1 MRRISA
7 VVGRVYLGARA
18 ERLLT
23 RRLPAAEAEARWSRF
38 HHRSAESIYRAAIEL
53 QGLILKGCQFVGTR
67 ADVVPPEYVESLS
80 RLQDRVPPRPF
91 AEIRRTI
98 EHELRCDLGEI
109 FPWFA
114 RDPVAAASLAQ
125 VHEAR
130 LPSGERV
137 AVKVQYP
144 EIAALVKSDLANLR
158 ALLRGVGVL
167 ERGFDLE
174 PLVAELARVVP
185 RELNFLAEARN
196 AETIA
201 GFFAGRSDVGVP
213 RVHWELTTRRVL
225 VMEFIEGV
233 RVTDTDGIRRAGLD
247 PERVAR
253 TLAEL
258 YCEQI
263 LGRGFFHADPHPGN
277 VLVEARPGGEG
288 RVVLVDFGL
297 ARELPAQFREGALA
311 CVAAALRRDAHGLAE
326 ALLEIGFETRD
337 GRPESLHE
345 VAGFALEIA
354 AEFREQSLAGHSLG
368 EQVRNRLPDAI
379 RRNPLVRV
387 PTHLVLVGRA
397 LALLAGVNRQL
408 GVRVDLAGILL
419 PHLARAREARRAPQA
434 EAAGFSAG

>member
-1 MRRISA
+1 MRRISSVA
-7 VVGRVYLGARA
+7 GKIYLGARA
-18 ERLLT
+18 ERLLA
-23 RRLPAAEAEARWSRF
+23 RRLPAAEAKRRWARF
-38 HHRSAESIYRAAIEL
+38 HRRSAESIYRAAIDL

-67 ADVVPPEYVESLS
+67 ADVVPPEYVEVLS

-91 AEIRRTI
+91 SEVRRVI
-98 EHELRCDLGEI
+98 EHELRCDLSDA

-158 ALLRGVGVL
+158 ALLRGIGVF
-167 ERGFDLE
+167 ERDFELE
-174 PLVAELARVVP
+174 PLLRELAIVVP

-225 VMEFIEGV
+225 VTEFVDGV
-233 RVTDTDGIRRAGLD
+233 RVTDLDGIRRAGLD
-247 PERVAR
+247 PESVAR

-277 VLVEARPGGEG
+277 VLVEARPGGVG

-297 ARELPAQFREGALA
+297 ARELPLQFREGALA
-311 CVAAALRRDAHGLAE
+311 CVGAALQRDRRALAE
-326 ALLEIGFETRD
+326 ALLELGFETRD
-337 GRPESLHE
+337 GRPESLDE

-368 EQVRNRLPDAI
+368 EQVRARLPEAI
-379 RRNPLVRV
+379 RSNPLVRV

-408 GVRVDLAGILL
+408 GVRVDLAGILM
-419 PHLARAREARRAPQA
+419 PYLARAAAQRRSAPVP
-434 EAAGFSAG
+434 EAAARG